1 MSPQEQQ
8 ARLDG
13 QCAALGEK
21 PFSANPHPLSTTCS
35 RAWSRGWREVSEQ
48 MKKQVAA

>member
-13 QCAALGEK
+13 QFAAIRGY
-21 PFSANPHPLSTTCS
+21 PFTDNPHPLNTSCS
-35 RAWSRGWREVSEQ
+35 RAWSRGWNEVAERQ
-48 MKKQVAA
+48 KKQAAA